1 MNWFFYFKMQN
12 NMKKFTE
19 IEQFRNVIREVR
31 SHCDYMGKDEN
42 GDAKYSHSTP
52 YPVFTFRGTVKLHGT
67 NSAIVLY
74 KQSDF
79 VDGEQYHFEF
89 QSRENVLSLE
99 QDNAG
104 FMRTMLTKDYRK
116 LFKGIEF
123 NESCAIYGE
132 WCGCFPYGTPILL
145 SDDTSMPI
153 GKIVN
158 GKLDV
163 EILSYNFETGKLEPK
178 KIKNWFKNGE
188 TDNWL
193 KLNIQRRKRGG
204 RSTGFIV
211 TPNHKIFIKENNL
224 IIEKF
229 ANEIKINDKVLISG
243 KVLTFNVKQFLMGS
257 LLGDASFAEKRS
269 IQISH
274 SDDNQKFYNDFIVEN
289 LKNIFSIPQNIISG
303 YGSNMRIHHSNAFP
317 EIEDL
322 YDELHLNN
330 SKSKQVTVDYLNKL
344 SPLALATWYMDDG
357 SIVLHNGKSRQYR
370 CSLHCQGFG
379 TENVKL
385 IEKWFNSRGY
395 YCNTINENI
404 ERGTEIRFTVEGAAS
419 FLYTIAPYI
428 LKEFNY
434 KLPKILQS
442 VEKIT
447 WWSHYLNDYDNSL
460 VEANVESI
468 ENYTPLKREHRV
480 RYDIEIEDN
489 HNYFANNTLVHN
501 SGIQKSVAITQ
512 LPKMFVI
519 FAVKID
525 DVYQDMKNFTHLKIE
540 EEQIY
545 NIMQFSKFSIDIDFN
560 SPELI
565 QNKLIE
571 LTNEVEK
578 ECPVAKYFGIEG
590 VGEGI
595 VWEYINGEERY
606 IFKVK
611 GEKHQNSKVKTL
623 TTVNVEEVENLKA
636 FIEYAVTENRLL
648 QGIDKMKELGLPI
661 EPKTTGE
668 YLRWVYNDVVK
679 EESDTMVT
687 NGIDSKKI
695 GSAVSAKARMFWLN
709 YMNSNFS

>member
-1 MNWFFYFKMQN
+1 MQN

-132 WCGCFPYGTPILL
+132 WCG
-145 SDDTSMPI
+145 
-153 GKIVN
+153 
-158 GKLDV
+158 
-163 EILSYNFETGKLEPK
+163 
-178 KIKNWFKNGE
+178 
-188 TDNWL
+188 
-193 KLNIQRRKRGG
+193 Q
-204 RSTGFIV
+204 
-211 TPNHKIFIKENNL
+211 
-224 IIEKF
+224 
-229 ANEIKINDKVLISG
+229 
-243 KVLTFNVKQFLMGS
+243 
-257 LLGDASFAEKRS
+257 
-269 IQISH
+269 
-274 SDDNQKFYNDFIVEN
+274 
-289 LKNIFSIPQNIISG
+289 
-303 YGSNMRIHHSNAFP
+303 
-317 EIEDL
+317 
-322 YDELHLNN
+322 
-330 SKSKQVTVDYLNKL
+330 
-344 SPLALATWYMDDG
+344 
-357 SIVLHNGKSRQYR
+357 
-370 CSLHCQGFG
+370 
-379 TENVKL
+379 
-385 IEKWFNSRGY
+385 
-395 YCNTINENI
+395 
-404 ERGTEIRFTVEGAAS
+404 
-419 FLYTIAPYI
+419 
-428 LKEFNY
+428 
-434 KLPKILQS
+434 
-442 VEKIT
+442 
-447 WWSHYLNDYDNSL
+447 
-460 VEANVESI
+460 
-468 ENYTPLKREHRV
+468 
-480 RYDIEIEDN
+480 
-489 HNYFANNTLVHN
+489 
-501 SGIQKSVAITQ
+501 GIQKSVAITQ

-545 NIMQFSKFSIDIDFN
+545 NIMQFPKFSIDIDFN

-679 EESDTMVT
+679 EESDTMVA
-687 NGIDSKKI
+687 NGIDSKKMEQEKLAMLKDI
-695 GSAVSAKARMFWLN
+695 RSKHEEKKG
-709 YMNSNFS
+709 